1 MIILLAVF
9 NSLFLPLELAFRPQ
23 FLDSRWMNIINR
35 CIDAF
40 FFIDIIVR
48 FNTSYIHTMTGEEI
62 LSRKKIARNYIYG
75 QFWIDLISSVPL
87 DDFIFMFNPFAG
99 EIMNK
104 FLTNNIDIIRKNNSV
119 IAYINQISS
128 NEVKIISKF
137 SFKKLIKNEFLGM
150 SLFFY

>member
-1 MIILLAVF
+1 
-9 NSLFLPLELAFRPQ
+9 
-23 FLDSRWMNIINR
+23 
-35 CIDAF
+35 
-40 FFIDIIVR
+40 
-48 FNTSYIHTMTGEEI
+48 
-62 LSRKKIARNYIYG
+62 
-75 QFWIDLISSVPL
+75 
-87 DDFIFMFNPFAG
+87 MFNPFAG